1 MSIEQVNLDIMNVNF
16 TINTPSEEKATLLQA
31 VEMLNKKS
39 DAIKESGRIV
49 GTDKIV
55 VMAALNVVHDLL
67 KTTLNDDL
75 AIGEF
80 ERKITDMNNAC
91 QKSTGA
97 LGAKLISP
105 FSLRCSRRHIFL

>member
-39 DAIKESGRIV
+39 AAIKESGRIV
-49 GTDKIV
+49 GSDKIAI
-55 VMAALNVVHDLL
+55 MTALNVVHDLL
-67 KTTLNDDL
+67 KITLKDDL

-91 QKSTGA
+91 QKA
-97 LGAKLISP
+97 LARLEQN
-105 FSLRCSRRHIFL
+105 

>member
-1 MSIEQVNLDIMNVNF
+1 MSIEQVNLDIMNVNL
-16 TINTPSEEKATLLQA
+16 TINTPSEEKDTLIQA

-39 DAIKESGRIV
+39 EAIKENGRIV

-67 KTTLNDDL
+67 KVSLKDDL

-91 QKSTGA
+91 QKA
-97 LGAKLISP
+97 L
-105 FSLRCSRRHIFL
+105 SRLEQN

>member
-1 MSIEQVNLDIMNVNF
+1 MSIEQVNLDIMNVNL
-16 TINTPSEEKATLLQA
+16 TINTPSEEKDTLIQA

-39 DAIKESGRIV
+39 EAIKENGRIV

-67 KTTLNDDL
+67 KVSLKDDL

-80 ERKITDMNNAC
+80 QRKITDMNNA
-91 QKSTGA
+91 
-97 LGAKLISP
+97 
-105 FSLRCSRRHIFL
+105 

>member
-31 VEMLNKKS
+31 VEMLNKS

-91 QKSTGA
+91 QKA
-97 LGAKLISP
+97 LARLEQN
-105 FSLRCSRRHIFL
+105 

>member
-1 MSIEQVNLDIMNVNF
+1 MKKKP
-16 TINTPSEEKATLLQA
+16 PSCKPLKCST
-31 VEMLNKKS
+31 KKS

-91 QKSTGA
+91 QKA
-97 LGAKLISP
+97 LARLEQN
-105 FSLRCSRRHIFL
+105 